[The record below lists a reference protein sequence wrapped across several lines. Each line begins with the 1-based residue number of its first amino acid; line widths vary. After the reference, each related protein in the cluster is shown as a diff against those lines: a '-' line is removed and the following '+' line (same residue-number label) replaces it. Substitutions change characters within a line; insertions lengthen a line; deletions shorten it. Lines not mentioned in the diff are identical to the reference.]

1 MTAAAVVHLARMALE
16 ASFWISAPILVAAMA
31 ISLVISIVQ
40 AMTSLQEPTVST
52 VPRLAAVGV
61 VTFLLLPW
69 MLEHMMNFTIALF
82 SNFHPFTR

>member
-1 MTAAAVVHLARMALE
+1 MTAEMVVHLSRLALE

-69 MLEHMMNFTIALF
+69 MLEHMVNFTVQLF
-82 SNFHPFTR
+82 SDFHQFTR

>member
-1 MTAAAVVHLARMALE
+1 MTAETVVHLSRLVLE
-16 ASFWISAPILVAAMA
+16 ASFWISTPILVAAML

-40 AMTSLQEPTVST
+40 AMTSLQEPTIST

-69 MLEHMMNFTIALF
+69 MLEHLVNFTVQLF
-82 SNFHPFTR
+82 SNFHPYAH

>member
-1 MTAAAVVHLARMALE
+1 MTSEAVVHLARLALE
-16 ASFWISAPILVAAMA
+16 ASFWISAPILVAAML

-69 MLEHMMNFTIALF
+69 MLQHMMNFTLELF

>member
-1 MTAAAVVHLARMALE
+1 MTAEAVVHLARLSLE
-16 ASFWISAPILVAAMA
+16 AAFWISAPILVAAML

-69 MLEHMMNFTIALF
+69 MLDHMMNFTLQLF
-82 SNFHPFTR
+82 SNFHPFAR

>member
-1 MTAAAVVHLARMALE
+1 MTTAAVVHLARMALE
-16 ASFWISAPILVAAMA
+16 ASFWISAPILVAAML

-52 VPRLAAVGV
+52 VPRLAAVGA

-69 MLEHMMNFTIALF
+69 MLEHMMNFTIELF

>member
-1 MTAAAVVHLARMALE
+1 MTAEMVVHLSRLALE

-69 MLEHMMNFTIALF
+69 MLEHMVNFTVQLF
-82 SNFHPFTR
+82 SDFHQFAR

>member
-1 MTAAAVVHLARMALE
+1 MTAEMVVHLSRLALE
-16 ASFWISAPILVAAMA
+16 ASFWISAPILAAAMV

-61 VTFLLLPW
+61 ITFLLMPW
-69 MLEHMMNFTIALF
+69 MLEHMVDFTVQLF
-82 SNFHPFTR
+82 SNFHPFVR

>member
-69 MLEHMMNFTIALF
+69 MLEHMMNFTIELF
-82 SNFHPFTR
+82 SNFHTFTR